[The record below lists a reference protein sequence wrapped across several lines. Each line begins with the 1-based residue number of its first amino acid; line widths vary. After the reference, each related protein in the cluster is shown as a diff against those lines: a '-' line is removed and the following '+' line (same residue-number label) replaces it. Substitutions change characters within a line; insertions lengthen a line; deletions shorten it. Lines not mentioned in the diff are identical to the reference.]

1 MAVSN
6 PGINLILGPV
16 ILGILIN
23 TFVFGI
29 VFMQG
34 ITYYTGARFKQD
46 RPVIKLLVGWALLL
60 DVFHSGAIIWVI
72 WEYCINHFGDTEF
85 LGTTPWPYPTTPI
98 FSSSASVP
106 IQIFL
111 AWRVKRLSK
120 SYPIF
125 VVLCALSVAS
135 GIMAWISAIR
145 ALQASNIKARPLRL
159 FILPPSNE
167 RTPCIVGLRGLDPR
181 RGHLVGTL
189 GGVRPFLDVR
199 TTPALLSNP
208 TALSL
213 LLFLYLRRSR
223 TGFAKTDNIITRLTV
238 QSIETAS
245 FSTLNS
251 VSIILPCGGGYDT
264 HRDASPQIMDLICF
278 TALQNTN
285 FHFVFALMAGRMYT
299 NTLLATL
306 NSREKLRE
314 DMSGINT
321 ITSPPLS
328 RGVAVHVSVEQRQ
341 EMGSGTE
348 LDEIDHK
355 GSSPRSTSKGNELN
369 GGNTYYV

>member
-29 VFMQG
+29 VFMQA
-34 ITYYTGARFKQD
+34 ITYYTSPRYKQD
-46 RPVIKLLVGWALLL
+46 RLIIKGLVGWSLLL
-60 DVFHSGAIIWVI
+60 DVFHSSAVVWVI
-72 WEYCINHFGDTEF
+72 WEYCINHFGDTAF

-111 AWRVKRLSK
+111 AWRVKRLSN
-120 SYPIF
+120 SWHIF
-125 VVLCALSVAS
+125 SVLTALSVAS

-145 ALQASNIKARPLRL
+145 AVQASNIKA
-159 FILPPSNE
+159 FA
-167 RTPCIVGLRGLDPR
+167 
-181 RGHLVGTL
+181 
-189 GGVRPFLDVR
+189 
-199 TTPALLSNP
+199 ALIPVVDAWL
-208 TALSL
+208 ALSVLCDLSLTL

-245 FSTLNS
+245 LSTFNS
-251 VSIILPCGGGYDT
+251 V
-264 HRDASPQIMDLICF
+264 MDLICF

-306 NSREKLRE
+306 NSRERFSE
-314 DMSGINT
+314 EMGGINT
-321 ITSPPLS
+321 LTSAPI
-328 RGVAVHVSVEQRQ
+328 RNGVAVHVSVERQ
-341 EMGSGTE
+341 ETGTE
-348 LDEIDHK
+348 LK
-355 GSSPRSTSKGNELN
+355 NYSKGNSPESSQSGDLK
-369 GGNTYYV
+369 GRTYYV